1 VVGVLTVGSLFTGIG
16 GLDLGLERAGM
27 RILWQCEID
36 PYCRAVLRKILR
48 NDTYGHYTCWMD
60 EDGFHVWQ
68 HHICVGLPEES
79 LLPRGTYKFWT
90 EQEGRVV
97 PSINCERCGLHENQI
112 PVYKKG

>member
-1 VVGVLTVGSLFTGIG
+1 MSQLNRSYAYDDPVLA
-16 GLDLGLERAGM
+16 DE
-27 RILWQCEID
+27 
-36 PYCRAVLRKILR
+36 ILR

-60 EDGFHVWQ
+60 DDGFHVWQ
-68 HHICVGLPEES
+68 HHVCVGLPEES

-112 PVYKKG
+112 PVYKGK